1 MLWLVREK
9 MMTQR
14 TRRTT
19 GANFTEKEFRY
30 LMERSLGRL
39 AFVCSD
45 TQAHIMPV
53 LFEFD
58 GAYFYLSGWNLK
70 YSERFQDAAPNSKV
84 TLLVDDLDS
93 PTRWVPR
100 GVEIHLKDGR
110 AFVGEVVG
118 SDPSTDIAVIHVEAE
133 NLPAAALGDSEQLKV
148 GQL

>member
-1 MLWLVREK
+1 LVGYDYQVYKPDWCYVLLEK

-19 GANFTEKEFRY
+19 EADFTEKELRY

-70 YSERFQDAAPNSKV
+70 YSEQFQDALPKSKV
-84 TLLVDDLDS
+84 TLLVDDVDS

-100 GVEIHLKDGR
+100 GVEVTG
-110 AFVGEVVG
+110 
-118 SDPSTDIAVIHVEAE
+118 EAE
-133 NLPAAALGDSEQLKV
+133 SREKGNYLYVKIKPV
-148 GQL
+148 GKTSWGL

>member
-1 MLWLVREK
+1 

-19 GANFTEKEFRY
+19 GADFTEKELRY

-58 GAYFYLSGWNLK
+58 GAYFYLSDWNLT
-70 YSERFQDAAPNSKV
+70 YSERLQYVSPSKV
-84 TLLVDDLDS
+84 TLLVDAVAS
-93 PTRWVPR
+93 QTRWVPR
-100 GVEIHLKDGR
+100 GVEITG
-110 AFVGEVVG
+110 
-118 SDPSTDIAVIHVEAE
+118 EAE
-133 NLPAAALGDSEQLKV
+133 SQEKGDYLYLRIKTDRKTSW
-148 GQL
+148 G

>member
-1 MLWLVREK
+1 

-14 TRRTT
+14 TRKTST
-19 GANFTEKEFRY
+19 MGFSEKELRY

-45 TQAHIMPV
+45 LQAHIMPV

-70 YSERFQDAAPNSKV
+70 YSERFQDVSPSKV
-84 TLLVDDLDS
+84 TLLVDDVDS

-100 GVEIHLKDGR
+100 GVEITG
-110 AFVGEVVG
+110 
-118 SDPSTDIAVIHVEAE
+118 EAE
-133 NLPAAALGDSEQLKV
+133 SQEKGDCRYVKFISV
-148 GQL
+148 G

>member
-1 MLWLVREK
+1 
-9 MMTQR
+9 MTQR

-19 GANFTEKEFRY
+19 GADFTEKELRY

-70 YSERFQDAAPNSKV
+70 YSERFQDVSPNSKV
-84 TLLVDDLDS
+84 TLLVDDVES
-93 PTRWVPR
+93 PTRWGPR
-100 GVEIHLKDGR
+100 GVEITG
-110 AFVGEVVG
+110 
-118 SDPSTDIAVIHVEAE
+118 EAE
-133 NLPAAALGDSEQLKV
+133 SREKGNYLYVRIKPV
-148 GQL
+148 GKTSWGL

>member
-1 MLWLVREK
+1 MLEK

-19 GANFTEKEFRY
+19 GAGFTEKELRY

-70 YSERFQDAAPNSKV
+70 YSELFQDVSPNKV
-84 TLLVDDLDS
+84 TLLVDDVDS

-100 GVEIHLKDGR
+100 GVEITG
-110 AFVGEVVG
+110 
-118 SDPSTDIAVIHVEAE
+118 EAE
-133 NLPAAALGDSEQLKV
+133 SQEKGDYLYVRIRPV
-148 GQL
+148 GKTSWGL

>member
-1 MLWLVREK
+1 

-19 GANFTEKEFRY
+19 GAGFTEKELRY

-39 AFVCSD
+39 AFVCPD
-45 TQAHIMPV
+45 LQAHIMPV

-70 YSERFQDAAPNSKV
+70 YSERFQDVSPNKV
-84 TLLVDDLDS
+84 TLLVDDVDS

-100 GVEIHLKDGR
+100 GVEITG
-110 AFVGEVVG
+110 
-118 SDPSTDIAVIHVEAE
+118 EAE
-133 NLPAAALGDSEQLKV
+133 SQEKGNYLYVRIKPV
-148 GQL
+148 GKTSWGL

>member
-1 MLWLVREK
+1 
-9 MMTQR
+9 MTQR

-19 GANFTEKEFRY
+19 GADFTEKELRY

-70 YSERFQDAAPNSKV
+70 YSEPFQDVSPNKV
-84 TLLVDDLDS
+84 TLLVDDVDS

-100 GVEIHLKDGR
+100 GVEITG
-110 AFVGEVVG
+110 
-118 SDPSTDIAVIHVEAE
+118 EAE
-133 NLPAAALGDSEQLKV
+133 SQEKGDYLYVRIRPV
-148 GQL
+148 GKTSWGL

>member
-1 MLWLVREK
+1 

-19 GANFTEKEFRY
+19 EADFTEKELRY

-70 YSERFQDAAPNSKV
+70 YSEQFQDALRKSKV
-84 TLLVDDLDS
+84 TLLVDDVDS

-100 GVEIHLKDGR
+100 GIEVT
-110 AFVGEVVG
+110 GEGESREKGHSLSVRIK
-118 SDPSTDIAVIHVEAE
+118 PAVKQ
-133 NLPAAALGDSEQLKV
+133 NWQLYTR
-148 GQL
+148 